1 MGHDIVA
8 ADEEALVRNHDDM
21 FLCKIDPE
29 TMRYVNLLIAWGQDN
44 KEVWMRSPFT
54 KKIPITTDG
63 NPRIDMLRPELR
75 QYHAVDI
82 GTIKKRYAPFVL
94 FNTNF
99 SAVNHFT
106 PGNTRF
112 RVADWVPAEKRA
124 DLETGL
130 VAHKRAI
137 FDSFVG
143 LLPKIAQAIAPL
155 NLVIRPHPS
164 ESLQT
169 WAKAAGGIGNVHV
182 VQEGAIVPWLYA
194 AEALLHNGC
203 TTAVE
208 AALVGTPAI
217 SFRPKKSEL
226 FDTDLP
232 NKLSRCIESEIDLLD
247 ALSNIRDQPPPLSGA
262 QKKLLDSCV
271 AGLAGRF
278 CCERMLDS
286 IGMAEPAT
294 CEPMSANER
303 LSVIVG
309 YHASRLSGMVSR
321 LGRNR
326 ISRYKSHKFPG
337 LDTTAVN
344 SRIDVLAETLGRFS
358 HLQARHVMPNIF
370 VIERTAS

>member
-1 MGHDIVA
+1 MHNHLHEFPRSIYFAKGARSGSRRVFRQLRAMGHDIVA

-112 RVADWVPAEKRA
+112 RVADWVPAEMRA

-247 ALSNIRDQPPPLSGA
+247 ALSSIRDQPLPLSAA
-262 QKKLLDSCV
+262 QKKLL
-271 AGLAGRF
+271 
-278 CCERMLDS
+278 
-286 IGMAEPAT
+286 IP
-294 CEPMSANER
+294 
-303 LSVIVG
+303 
-309 YHASRLSGMVSR
+309 ASRAW
-321 LGRNR
+321 
-326 ISRYKSHKFPG
+326 PG
-337 LDTTAVN
+337 DSAASACSTA
-344 SRIDVLAETLGRFS
+344 
-358 HLQARHVMPNIF
+358 
-370 VIERTAS
+370 